1 MSGIVLS
8 RAASIAMLLLCAG
21 FVLAGSALFQTLLP
35 LRADQEQFSTTLVGL
50 LGTAYFSGFV
60 IGCFGGP
67 MLIGSVGHIRCFAG
81 SAALFAAL
89 TLVFPLALDPYIW
102 GVLRFLTGVCLA
114 VLFLVAESWLN
125 DQSGNEIRGRVLSI
139 YIIVGNIATM
149 IGQLMVNL
157 DDTKAQALFSFVA
170 MLVCISI
177 VPLALTPTTAPKP
190 IPTARL
196 NLMELMR
203 VSPAGAIGC
212 FMVGL
217 AEGAFWSLGPVFG
230 QQRGMD
236 VLQITIFMAAFV
248 LGGTISQWPLG
259 RLSDSIDRRL
269 VIIFTALGTVGTGLL
284 IAFWELDS
292 AWLTYSVAIAH
303 GALMVPLYALCLAHA
318 NDNVA
323 NNRFVEISGGLL
335 LLYSAGAMIGPPVAA
350 LIMQDGE
357 PGALFVFI
365 SIVLGALAVFLSLRM
380 MVTRRRD
387 RVEAMDFMPV
397 PKTSASVYALEAEDE
412 LLVDDRDSCESVTKI
427 PDE

>member
-1 MSGIVLS
+1 MSRIVLS
-8 RAASIAMLLLCAG
+8 RTSSIAMLLLCAG

-50 LGTAYFSGFV
+50 LGTAYFAGFV
-60 IGCFGGP
+60 VGCFCGP
-67 MLIGSVGHIRCFAG
+67 VLISSVGHIRCFAG

-89 TLVFPLALDPYIW
+89 TLVFPLALDPYAW

-157 DDTKAQALFSFVA
+157 EDTKSQALFSFVA

-177 VPLALTPTTAPKP
+177 VPLALTPTTTPKP
-190 IPTARL
+190 IPSAKL
-196 NLMELMR
+196 NLAELLR

-212 FMVGL
+212 LLVGM

-236 VLQITIFMAAFV
+236 VLQITVFMAAFV

-269 VIIFTALGTVGTGLL
+269 VIICTALGTVVTGLV
-284 IAFWELDS
+284 IAFWEMNS
-292 AWLTYSVAIAH
+292 VWLTYGVAIAH
-303 GALMVPLYALCLAHA
+303 GGLMVPLYALCLAHA

-335 LLYSAGAMIGPPVAA
+335 LLYSAGAMLGPPVAA
-350 LIMQDGE
+350 LVMQDGD
-357 PGALFVFI
+357 PGGLFVFV
-365 SIVLGALAVFLSLRM
+365 SAVLGVLAVFLSIRLL
-380 MVTRRRD
+380 VTRGRD

-397 PKTSASVYALEAEDE
+397 PKTSPSVYALEAEDE
-412 LLVDDRDSCESVTKI
+412 PFAADADTGKI
-427 PDE
+427 DPAFPED